1 MIVPKI
7 VSHVQPTGRNYGP
20 CSHVEAHHGI
30 AGSPNE
36 LGCDECGHVWRD
48 VEAEVPAPLE
58 LLPVEAFAD
67 VAEPSLNLWW
77 AEPEAGRTTV
87 GGALLLLA
95 ACFLAGLFVA
105 LSMLG
110 ADIQNG
116 GDTFTTWTDRNFR

>member
-7 VSHVQPTGRNYGP
+7 VSHVQPSGRDYSGTT
-20 CSHVEAHHGI
+20 
-30 AGSPNE
+30 SPDLITE
-36 LGCDECGHVWRD
+36 I
-48 VEAEVPAPLE
+48 PAPLQ
-58 LLPVEAFAD
+58 LSPVEAFAQ